1 MIKGIYQSASAMI
14 PRVRQ
19 QEVIANN
26 LANASAPGFKRDQV
40 FTKELTQA
48 QVRQNNTKSDWQTP
62 MIDQV
67 YTDYDQGQ
75 FNKTDNPLDLA
86 LEGYGFFVVEGDDG
100 SQLLTRAGNFIVSPE
115 GFLVNPEGHR
125 VMSEA
130 GPITV
135 EGTTIDISESGQVS
149 VDGIES
155 GSIRV
160 AQIDDPTILDK
171 AGNNEYRIPE
181 GIELS
186 AAVDFTIR
194 QGYLESSN
202 VDIIREMVDM
212 IVSFRNYESDAQ
224 SLKSQDDSLEKL
236 IRNVGSIR

>member
-48 QVRQNNTKSDWQTP
+48 QTRQSNTKSDWQTP

-75 FNKTDNPLDLA
+75 FNKTDNPLDMA

-100 SQLLTRAGNFIVSPE
+100 SQLLTRAGNFLVSPE
-115 GFLVNPEGHR
+115 GFLINPEGHR

-135 EGTTIDISESGQVS
+135 EGTSISISESGQVE
-149 VDGIES
+149 VDGVES

-160 AQIDDPTILDK
+160 VQVDDPAILEK
-171 AGNNEYRIPE
+171 AGYNEYMIPE
-181 GIELS
+181 GIELPV
-186 AAVDFTIR
+186 AVDFTIR

-202 VDIIREMVDM
+202 VDVIREMVDM

>member
-1 MIKGIYQSASAMI
+1 MYQSASAMI

-26 LANASAPGFKRDQV
+26 LANASAPGFKRDQI
-40 FTKELTQA
+40 FTRELTRAQA
-48 QVRQNNTKSDWQTP
+48 RQADTRSDWQTP

-100 SQLLTRAGNFIVSPE
+100 SQLLTRAGNFMVSPD
-115 GFLVNPEGHR
+115 GFLTNPEGHR
-125 VMSEA
+125 VLSEA
-130 GPITV
+130 GPIPV
-135 EGTTIDISESGQVS
+135 EGGTIEISESGQVT
-149 VDGIES
+149 VDSANIGN
-155 GSIRV
+155 IRV
-160 AQIDDPTILDK
+160 VQIDNLSILDK
-171 AGNNEYRIPE
+171 IGNNEFMVPE
-181 GIELS
+181 GIELA
-186 AAVDFTIR
+186 AAVKYTIR

-202 VDIIREMVDM
+202 VDVIKEMVDM

-224 SLKSQDDSLEKL
+224 SLKAQDDSLEKL
-236 IRNVGSIR
+236 IRNVGSVR